1 MAEKEF
7 LLDVKGMTCASCSA
21 SVQNVLEKVPGVV
34 YANVNLA
41 TNSAIVVTDG
51 SVIADTLESAVNAA
65 GFSASRAKGAATVT
79 QDDHRFKKGYII
91 LAFIMGMIVMY
102 IGMAGHWNWL
112 LPSFIS
118 MHQNPLNFAII
129 QLILTIIVIF
139 CGKGFFINGARALIK
154 MHPNMDTLVML
165 GTGSAFIYSLVM
177 TFLIPSD
184 ANAVHNLYY
193 ESAAVVV
200 ALVLL
205 GKYLEEN
212 SKNRAKSALANLASL
227 VPKDAIVIR
236 NGEEITIAAA
246 DVKPGEIVFCATGT
260 RIPVDGV
267 VEKGQS
273 GVDESALTGESLP
286 VYKGVGDKVSG
297 GTLVIDGVLQ
307 VKTTGVGKNTAISQV
322 VDLVV
327 QAQQKKAEISR
338 LADRISLY
346 FVPIV
351 TIIAIISAITW
362 VISGQNANFVVNV
375 FVSVLVVACPCALGL
390 ATPIAVMVGTG
401 RGAQMGIL
409 YRGGDVTEL
418 ASKVNAVLFDKT
430 GTITK
435 GKLHVTEIYAVN
447 DERELIEMAAAA
459 EYGASHPIAKAI
471 EEFAWDKG
479 IKANE
484 PQNIQNIAG
493 RGVIAQT
500 EKDKIIVGTKDL
512 MEIEKIKIDN
522 RYVAGSTLVY
532 VALNG
537 KYIGLI
543 ALADEI
549 REDSAKTVKLLKNH
563 GIKVVMVTGDNEEA
577 AQVIAKQAGIED
589 VIAHVLPNEKANEVE
604 KYKDKGYKVAFVGDG
619 INDAPALATAD
630 VGISVFGGTDV
641 AMDSSG
647 IILMNDE
654 TTGVAA
660 SLFLAQRIMRT
671 IKQNLFWAFI
681 YNCIGIPIAA
691 GVWYNVFGLLL
702 SPMFAGLA
710 MAMSSVCVVLNSLRL
725 QAYKFKD

>member
-1 MAEKEF
+1 MEKEF
-7 LLDVKGMTCASCSA
+7 LLDIKGMTCASCSA

-51 SVIADTLESAVNAA
+51 GVLAETLESAINSA
-65 GFSASRAKGAATVT
+65 GFSASRAKGEATVT
-79 QDDHRFKKGYII
+79 QDDHRFKTRYII
-91 LAFIMGMIVMY
+91 TAFIAGMIVMY
-102 IGMAGHWNWL
+102 IGMAGHWNWP
-112 LPSFIS
+112 LPPIIS
-118 MHQNPLNFAII
+118 MHENPLNFAVI
-129 QLILTIIVIF
+129 QLVLTVVVIF
-139 CGKGFFINGARALIK
+139 CGKGFFINGARALVK
-154 MHPNMDTLVML
+154 LHPNMDTLVML

-177 TFLIPSD
+177 TFLIPND
-184 ANAVHNLYY
+184 PHAVHSLYY

-212 SKNRAKSALANLASL
+212 SKNRAKSALTNLASL
-227 VPKDAIVIR
+227 VPKDATVIR
-236 NGEEITIAAA
+236 NGEELTIPASE
-246 DVKPGEIVFCATGT
+246 VKPGEIVLCGTGT
-260 RIPVDGV
+260 RIPVDGI

-273 GVDESALTGESLP
+273 SVDESALTGESLP
-286 VYKGVGDKVSG
+286 VYKGTGDKVSG
-297 GTLVIDGVLQ
+297 GTLVVDGVLQ
-307 VKTTGVGKNTAISQV
+307 VKATGVGKNTAISQV

-327 QAQQKKAEISR
+327 QAQQKKANISR

-346 FVPIV
+346 FVPAV
-351 TIIAIISAITW
+351 TCIAVISAIIW
-362 VISGQNANFVVNV
+362 ALSGATANFVINI

-409 YRGGDVTEL
+409 YRGGDVTEI
-418 ASKVNAVLFDKT
+418 AAKVNAVLFDKT

-435 GKLHVTEIYAVN
+435 GKLHVLQISAVG
-447 DERELIEMAAAA
+447 DERKLIEIAATA

-471 EEFAWDKG
+471 EAYAWDKG
-479 IKANE
+479 IEAHE
-484 PQNIQNIAG
+484 PLDVQNIAG
-493 RGVIAQT
+493 RGVIAVT
-500 EKDKIIVGTKDL
+500 NKGKVVVGTKDL
-512 MEIEKIKIDN
+512 MDIEKIDVKDAHIPG
-522 RYVAGSTLVY
+522 ATLVY
-532 VALNG
+532 IALGG
-537 KYIGLI
+537 KYLGLI

-549 REDSAKTVKLLKNH
+549 REDTAKTVNLLKDKD
-563 GIKVVMVTGDNEEA
+563 IKVVMVTGDNEEA
-577 AQVIAKQAGIED
+577 AKVIAGQAGITD
-589 VIAHVLPNEKANEVE
+589 VAAHVLPDQKAKEVE
-604 KYKDKGYKVAFVGDG
+604 KYKEMGYTVAFVGDG

-654 TTGVAA
+654 TEGVAN
-660 SLFLAQRIMRT
+660 SLFLARRVMRT

-691 GVWYNVFGLLL
+691 GVWYNLFGLLL

-710 MAMSSVCVVLNSLRL
+710 MALSSVCVVLNSLRL
-725 QAYKFKD
+725 QTYKFKG